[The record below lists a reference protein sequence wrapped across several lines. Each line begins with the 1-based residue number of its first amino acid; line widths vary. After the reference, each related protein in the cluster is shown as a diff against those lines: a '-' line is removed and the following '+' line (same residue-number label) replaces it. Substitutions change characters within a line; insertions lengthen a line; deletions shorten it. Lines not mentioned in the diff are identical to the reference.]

1 MIELERSKEISAEDR
16 RKHAELI
23 RDLLVSINN
32 DYKKRF
38 GTPYVRVKEE
48 EEDSMNLIMS
58 ESLRDVEMTAA

>member
-23 RDLLVSINN
+23 RDLLISINN

-38 GTPYVRVKEE
+38 GTPHVRVKEE
-48 EEDSMNLIMS
+48 DDSMNLISS
-58 ESLRDVEMTAA
+58 ELPRDVEMTAA